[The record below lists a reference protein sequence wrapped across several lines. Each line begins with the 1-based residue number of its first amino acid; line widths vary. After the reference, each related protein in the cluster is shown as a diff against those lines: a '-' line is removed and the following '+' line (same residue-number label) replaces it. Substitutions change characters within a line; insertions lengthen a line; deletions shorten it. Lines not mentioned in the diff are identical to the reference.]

1 MTIIKY
7 EWHDLKVT
15 SSDEDGDQTPMRP
28 QEELEIRR
36 LRLFRDL
43 RDEVFQSLMQ
53 AAFLQRFPR
62 GVELIRESEP
72 ADMLHIVVE
81 GLVQMFSTH
90 HGRETT
96 IGFVRPLGTFILA
109 AVLRDQVN
117 LQSARTLERSRV
129 LMIPAERV
137 RLAMAKD
144 AGFMTAIVAEL
155 AMGYRNT
162 VKELKNHKLRT
173 GPERLANWILR
184 AQSFQNKLERVEI
197 EMEKRVLAARL
208 GMTPENLSRAFN
220 VLKGAGIKVEGSII
234 HVESTKRLSAFAKP
248 NPLIDDYS
256 T

>member
-1 MTIIKY
+1 
-7 EWHDLKVT
+7 
-15 SSDEDGDQTPMRP
+15 MRP
-28 QEELEIRR
+28 QDESEVRQ
-36 LRLFRDL
+36 LRLFRDC
-43 RDEVFQSLMQ
+43 RDDVFDSLMQ

-72 ADMLHIVVE
+72 ADMLHIIVE
-81 GLVQMFSTH
+81 GLVQMFASH
-90 HGRETT
+90 GGRETT

-109 AVLRDQVN
+109 AVLRDQVY

-137 RLAMAKD
+137 RSAMAAD
-144 AGFMTAIVAEL
+144 SGFMSAIVGEL

-162 VKELKNHKLRT
+162 VKELKNQKLRS

-184 AQSFQNKLERVEI
+184 AQRFQGKSDRVAI

-220 VLKGAGIKVEGSII
+220 VLKAYGITVQGAEIRVDSRD
-234 HVESTKRLSAFAKP
+234 RLAAYAKI
-248 NPLIDDYS
+248 NPLIDDF
-256 T
+256 TT